1 MNVEELVEKLSSMQ
15 EEALKALSVVERQ
28 EDAIQVKNRYLGRKG
43 QVQDVMKFLRDLPNE
58 GKRAVGQASNKTK
71 QAIEGAYEERL
82 EALQAA
88 ELAARLER
96 EAIDVTLPGRPVRH
110 TKGHPLQTVQ
120 NELTDIFLDMGF
132 EVADGPEV
140 EQDFYN
146 FEALNFPP
154 DHPARD
160 MQDTFLTKDGRLLR
174 THTSPVQVRTMLA
187 YEPPIRVISPGRVY
201 RCDNDVTHSPV
212 FHQIEGL
219 LIDESVTFKDLK
231 GTLTHFVHTFYGD
244 DTPVRLRPSFF
255 PFTEPSAEVDIGCIF
270 CGGDGCRVCSHTGWL
285 EILGCGM
292 VDPNVLRDADIDP
305 DRYSGF
311 AFGMGVERI
320 AMLKLG
326 ISDIRLFFENDLRF
340 LEQF

>member
-1 MNVEELVEKLSSMQ
+1 MNVEQLVEQLNSMQ
-15 EEALKALSVVERQ
+15 SEAVDALAAVERQ

-43 QVQDVMKFLRDLPNE
+43 QVQDVMKYLRDLPNE
-58 GKRAVGQASNKTK
+58 GKREVGQASNRAK
-71 QAIEGAYEERL
+71 QAIETAYEDRL
-82 EALQAA
+82 EALRAA
-88 ELAARLER
+88 ELAARLAS
-96 EAIDVTLPGRPVRH
+96 EAIDVTLPGRPIRS
-110 TKGHPLQTVQ
+110 TKGHPLATVQ
-120 NELTDIFLDMGF
+120 QELTDLFLDMGF
-132 EVADGPEV
+132 EVADGPEI
-140 EQDFYN
+140 EHDLYN
-146 FEALNFPP
+146 FESLNFPP

-160 MQDTFLTKDGRLLR
+160 MQDTFLTRDGRLLR

-219 LIDESVTFKDLK
+219 LIDRDVTFKDLK
-231 GTLTHFVHTFYGD
+231 GTLVHFAETFYGPG
-244 DTPVRLRPSFF
+244 TPVRLRPSFF

-305 DRYSGF
+305 DEFSGF